1 MSEPLIEPLTMP
13 SAKPGLMSPRRFDS
27 SALFQNTQEV
37 VIVHAGQEYRLRIT
51 RFDKL
56 ILTK

>member
-1 MSEPLIEPLTMP
+1 MTASDAPRSEL
-13 SAKPGLMSPRRFDS
+13 AGAPRVEWANRD
-27 SALFQNTQEV
+27 LFRGRREV

-51 RFDKL
+51 RADKL